1 MPELPEVET
10 VRRGLARAMLGRRFR
25 EVKLNRQDLR
35 FPLPQDFA
43 ARLKGRT
50 VEAIDRR
57 GKYIIAALSDG
68 ERLLMHLGMS
78 GRFTIFHSRG
88 KAGNLG
94 EFYLEERTGPGGR
107 GIHDHVVFV
116 LDDGTRIVYTDPRR
130 FGVMDLVPAAEL
142 ASHRLMRQLGVEP
155 LGAGFTPRYLARVFA
170 GRAAPLKAAL
180 LDQKLV
186 AGLGNIYVCEALFR
200 SGLSPTRRAGTLVKN
215 RKPDPRLGKLVREIR
230 SVLKRAIAAGGSTLR
245 DYAGA
250 DGAAG
255 AYQHRFSVYDRRGK
269 PCLRRGCSGTVRRLV
284 QSGRSTF
291 YCPVCQR

>member
-10 VRRGLARAMLGRRFR
+10 VRRGLARAMLGRRIR
-25 EVKLNRQDLR
+25 EVQLNRQDLR
-35 FPLPQDFA
+35 FPLPRDFA
-43 ARLKGRT
+43 TKLEGRT
-50 VEAIDRR
+50 VESIDRR
-57 GKYIIAALSDG
+57 GKYIIAALSGG
-68 ERLLMHLGMS
+68 ECLLMHLGMS
-78 GRFTIFHSRG
+78 GRFTIFRDDGQAS
-88 KAGNLG
+88 NLG
-94 EFYLEERTGPGGR
+94 EFYFEESAGPGGG

-142 ASHRLMRQLGVEP
+142 ASHRLMKQLGVEP
-155 LGAGFTPRYLARVFA
+155 LGTGLTPHYLARAFA
-170 GRAAPLKAAL
+170 GRTAPLKAAL

-200 SGLSPTRRAGTLVKN
+200 SGLSPMRRAGTLVKN

-230 SVLKRAIAAGGSTLR
+230 SVLKKAIAAGGSTLR

-250 DGAAG
+250 NGTAG
-255 AYQHRFSVYDRRGK
+255 AYQHRFSVYDRFGK
-269 PCLRRGCSGTVRRLV
+269 PCVRRGCSGTVRRLI